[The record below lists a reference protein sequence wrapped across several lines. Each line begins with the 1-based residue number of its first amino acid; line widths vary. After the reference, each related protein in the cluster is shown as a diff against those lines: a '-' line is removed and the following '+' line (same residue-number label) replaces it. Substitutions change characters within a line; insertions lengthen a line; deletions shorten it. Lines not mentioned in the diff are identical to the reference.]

1 MCWVSKQVE
10 SSEKERQKEVLPL
23 ILKWVVF
30 AYKDEIILVID
41 KNYLVGFIFKCP
53 WQFVCDKLVTENNFF
68 LQKEVLQ
75 KENIEK
81 YFNIC
86 LYKMIICFV

>member
-1 MCWVSKQVE
+1 VE

-53 WQFVCDKLVTENNFF
+53 
-68 LQKEVLQ
+68 
-75 KENIEK
+75 
-81 YFNIC
+81 
-86 LYKMIICFV
+86 